1 MFVGFFKPDVCQ
13 AQSMNSDA
21 EVDEEILEFLNF
33 PSKLWQH
40 LECKVSLVS
49 PFFSP
54 LQLKELFSIRQA
66 FMAFEDS
73 Y

>member
-1 MFVGFFKPDVCQ
+1 
-13 AQSMNSDA
+13 MNSDA

-33 PSKLWQH
+33 LSKLLQH
-40 LECKVSLVS
+40 SGCKVSLVS

-54 LQLKELFSIRQA
+54 LQLKELFSIRQV

>member
-1 MFVGFFKPDVCQ
+1 
-13 AQSMNSDA
+13 MNSDA
-21 EVDEEILEFLNF
+21 EVDEEILKFLNF
-33 PSKLWQH
+33 LSKLWQH

-49 PFFSP
+49 PIFSP

-66 FMAFEDS
+66 FVAFEDS